1 MYYSKFND
9 KNPNLQKL
17 FPQGVPVYN
26 STPDE
31 FQELYDETGELL
43 DIIPAFRVNFK
54 AMTKDDELKLLNL
67 CATAMDDPHFIQGI
81 FRLLDNGWLTI
92 PEDWIESV
100 VWRAGEKVFCFKC
113 DGNPTLIEQ
122 PILHSFV

>member
-67 CATAMDDPHFIQGI
+67 CASAMDDPHFIQGM

-100 VWRAGEKVFCFKC
+100 LWRVGDNVFCFKC
-113 DGNPTLIEQ
+113 DGNPTLIEK